1 MWRDVTDG
9 SLTKY
14 CSPKHDPDGTVCA
27 HGAGVMMYS
36 HWGCCGE
43 RVRESMACCAP
54 GGTHNRH
61 TGQWKAQAA
70 DKKSVCGT
78 NGVCAHKPDPDMV
91 RGHWSCCA
99 DINRAS
105 DSCLEQPTH
114 AHTHPGDWRPHST
127 ERWDKHCSPK
137 WDPEGRVC
145 THAGGVITTGHW
157 TCCGDRLQSSAAC
170 GSAPHAPSASTA
182 SAASS
187 GGRGG
192 GPSAAGPW
200 QCPAC
205 TYSNNAG
212 AGDTCQMCDGRRP
225 SGGASDDGPGGAPGS
240 ADAAEQPGSLAVSTQ
255 SVDRALRS
263 LPPHELEMFKSMTG
277 NGSREAF
284 ASVVEQM
291 RATMSPEEFANAQSI
306 VDALTR
312 SSVMKK

>member
-1 MWRDVTDG
+1 MTDG
-9 SLTKY
+9 SLVKY
-14 CSPKHDPDGTVCA
+14 CSPKHDPDGPVCA
-27 HGAGVMMYS
+27 HGAGVLMYS

-43 RVRESMACCAP
+43 RVRESMACCPP
-54 GGTHNRH
+54 GGASNRH
-61 TGQWKAQAA
+61 TGRWKPAAA
-70 DKKSVCGT
+70 DKKSVCAVDGACT
-78 NGVCAHKPDPDMV
+78 HKPDIDMV

-157 TCCGDRLQSSAAC
+157 TCCGDLLRSSAAC
-170 GSAPHAPSASTA
+170 GSAPHGPSSSAA

-187 GGRGG
+187 SADSVPG
-192 GPSAAGPW
+192 AAGPW

-205 TYSNNAG
+205 TFRND
-212 AGDTCQMCDGRRP
+212 AGDACQMCDGRRP
-225 SGGASDDGPGGAPGS
+225 AGAGAGDDGPGGPAS
-240 ADAAEQPGSLAVSTQ
+240 DADQPGSSGSGSSAHEVER
-255 SVDRALRS
+255 VDRALRS
-263 LPPHELEMFKSMTG
+263 LAPHELEMFKSMTA

-284 ASVVEQM
+284 AGVVEHM
-291 RATMSPEEFANAQSI
+291 RATMSAEEFANAQSI
-306 VDALTR
+306 VDALTK
-312 SSVMKK
+312 STVMKK